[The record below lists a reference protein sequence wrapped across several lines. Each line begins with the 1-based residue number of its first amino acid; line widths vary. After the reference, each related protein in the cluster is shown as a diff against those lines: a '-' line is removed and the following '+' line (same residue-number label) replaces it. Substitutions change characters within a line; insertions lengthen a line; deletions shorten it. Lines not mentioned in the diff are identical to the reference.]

1 MNFIKNIFTP
11 KSLKQ
16 DYITEKIKFENF
28 KFKFALKV
36 SNIGIWDYDATS
48 NKTNF
53 SEESSKILG
62 FNSNEIK
69 GNSEFWND
77 LVHPDDKEKYF
88 ADFTAH
94 LEGKESLYQNISRV
108 KNKNGE
114 YRWILDKGRIFE
126 WTEDKKAKRVIGVHV
141 DITESKNKEEQISES
156 VDLIT
161 RQNKKLKNF
170 AHIATHNLKEHS
182 ANFESLMNFYDEANT
197 QEEKDDL
204 ITHLKTVS
212 DSLKNTID
220 NLKEIVS
227 INSSKNY
234 EASQINP
241 KEFIDKSIDN
251 LILEATNTNARIS
264 NKIDAKLELNY
275 SKAYFESITQNLL
288 TNALKYA
295 HPSRYP
301 EIMVGSYET
310 ADSIFLTFKDNGIGI
325 DLNTH
330 QDNVFGLYQTFH
342 NNKDSE
348 GVGLYITKNQMES
361 VGGKITIESEINK
374 GSTFTLEFPK

>member
-1 MNFIKNIFTP
+1 MNFIKNIFIP
-11 KSLKQ
+11 KGLKQ
-16 DYITEKIKFENF
+16 DYITEKIRFENF

-234 EASQINP
+234 EASLINP

-264 NKIDAKLELNY
+264 NKIDTKIELNF

-361 VGGKITIESEINK
+361 VGGKITIESEVNK

>member
-1 MNFIKNIFTP
+1 MNFIKNIFIP
-11 KSLKQ
+11 KGLKQ
-16 DYITEKIKFENF
+16 DYITEKIRFENF

-234 EASQINP
+234 EASLINP

-264 NKIDAKLELNY
+264 NKIDTKLELNF